1 MSYQQVNTV
10 SFIKCHRPI
19 SIVIRGLILVV
30 LTMAMGEANGSMVQP
45 IYQEPETE
53 FHFEMGTDSL
63 YMDQGRNQLDDGGIV
78 WGHAQ
83 WQLGSVNA
91 YSSIG
96 RGTHQD
102 YTEWNSGMEL
112 ELLMTAEFEATVG
125 VQFTE
130 IFGSERESD
139 IEISTSFSYGGGDWF
154 TSSIDHT
161 YSLDTHG
168 HFVELSLQGKSL
180 VFQNGATLTPYVI
193 QAFDFEFV
201 VDDYNG
207 LNHFQMGIQAASPLN
222 QRIYIFG
229 HLSHIT
235 PQKGIKREASTQ
247 ARHKASVNAST
258 NASTYARVKHTAIE
272 TMVTNVTSKQ
282 IFAGIYISWYF
293 T

>member
-1 MSYQQVNTV
+1 MSYQQVNTI
-10 SFIKCHRPI
+10 SFIKRHRLI
-19 SIVIRGLILVV
+19 YMIIGGLILIL
-30 LTMAMGEANGSMVQP
+30 LTINKAMGEADGLMIQS
-45 IYQEPETE
+45 IYLEPETE
-53 FHFEMGTDSL
+53 FHFVMGTDSL

-83 WQLGSVNA
+83 WQLGSINA
-91 YSSIG
+91 HSSIG

-112 ELLMTAEFEATVG
+112 KLLTTAEFEVTVG
-125 VQFTE
+125 VQFTG
-130 IFGSERESD
+130 IFGRERESD
-139 IEISTSFSYGGGDWF
+139 IELSTSLSYEGRDWF

-180 VFQNGATLTPYVI
+180 VFQNGATLTPYVT

-207 LNHFQMGIQAASPLN
+207 LNHFQMGIQAAFPLN
-222 QRIYIFG
+222 QRITIFG

-235 PQKGIKREASTQ
+235 PQKGIKHEASSQ
-247 ARHKASVNAST
+247 SGHK
-258 NASTYARVKHTAIE
+258 ASTYARVNHTAIDASA
-272 TMVTNVTSKQ
+272 TDVTSKQ
-282 IFAGIYISWYF
+282 IFAGVYFSWYF
-293 T
+293 P